1 MRQGCDRERK
11 SGAPSQPEPHANSQN
26 MVDTQDMLVGRMAG
40 KRAAISQQLTKLRKR
55 NNQDIHL
62 SIHLFTDKLLNTACA
77 GHRSRSPGLIL

>member
-40 KRAAISQQLTKLRKR
+40 KRGRRPFTNNLPSLERETTKIFIYPFIYSQIS
-55 NNQDIHL
+55 
-62 SIHLFTDKLLNTACA
+62 C
-77 GHRSRSPGLIL
+77 